1 MLEKIISIPEINKY
15 PWLIKTIVINENINP
30 MIVKV
35 LGDILLF
42 ASNGIIEEYNNS
54 LKYNFNLF
62 LCI

>member
-1 MLEKIISIPEINKY
+1 
-15 PWLIKTIVINENINP
+15 

-35 LGDILLF
+35 LGDILPF
-42 ASNGIIEEYNNS
+42 ASKGIIEEYNNS

>member
-1 MLEKIISIPEINKY
+1 
-15 PWLIKTIVINENINP
+15 